1 MDIPSLASNNT
12 PALVLLQAAVRSTLS
27 ALKTTLSED
36 QVATSDQAKER
47 SSVREKTTVEPSEV

>member
-27 ALKTTLSED
+27 ALKITLSED
-36 QVATSDQAKER
+36 QVTIGS
-47 SSVREKTTVEPSEV
+47 PLC